1 MTNVVLIK
9 LRIKRTLCVWH
20 SSRGFRME
28 GANEDTGLWVLAQGE
43 LALVPIHPNDTMLWF

>member
-28 GANEDTGLWVLAQGE
+28 GADEDTGLWVLAQGE